1 MSNSKR
7 KISVITGSRADYG
20 LLYWLLYEIKN
31 DPDLELQVIVTGM
44 HLSSEFGNTYKEIEK
59 DGFDITY
66 KVDSLIS
73 SDSSIAITKSV
84 GLGVVG
90 FADAYTACQ
99 PDIIVLLGDRHEI
112 YAAGVA
118 SLTMRIPMAHLHGGE
133 TTPAML
139 DDPIRHCLT
148 KMAHLHFPAADE
160 YAKRICL
167 LGEDKQRVFCF
178 GGPGLDHLERLELL
192 HKTGIEQAL
201 KVDLSKPFFVITY
214 HPVTLQVGSIT
225 EHYHSLLEALDK
237 FENHTLI
244 FTCSNADHE
253 GREVFSILNE
263 YKSTSTRKNIH
274 VFMSLGFKRYISLV
288 RFASAVIG
296 NSSSGLI
303 EVPHLGVPTVNIGD
317 RQKSRLKANTVIDC
331 SNDSGAIFSAINLA
345 ISLDFEKKL
354 DKVVSP
360 YKKGNVCYQIKEVL
374 KTYCLESILE
384 KPFVDINEKNEEMVH
399 V

>member
-1 MSNSKR
+1 MSNVKR
-7 KISVITGSRADYG
+7 KIAVVTGSRADYG
-20 LLYWLLYEIKN
+20 LLYWLLHEIKQ
-31 DPDLELQVIVTGM
+31 DPVLELQVIVTGM

-59 DGFDITY
+59 DGFEITC

-84 GLGVVG
+84 GLGVIG
-90 FADAYTACQ
+90 FADAYAACN

-112 YAAGVA
+112 LAAGMA
-118 SLTMRIPMAHLHGGE
+118 ALTMRIPMAHIHGGE

-148 KMAHLHFPAADE
+148 KIAHLHFPAADG
-160 YAKRICL
+160 YAKRICQ
-167 LGEDKQRVFCF
+167 LGEEKKRIFCF
-178 GGPGLDHLERLELL
+178 GGPGLDHLERLELSSKSEL
-192 HKTGIEQAL
+192 EQDL
-201 KVDLSKPFFVITY
+201 EVDLSKPFFVITY
-214 HPVTLQVGSIT
+214 HPVTLQAGSIV
-225 EHYHSLLEALDK
+225 EHYHSLLEALNEFVDY
-237 FENHTLI
+237 TLI

-263 YKSTSTRKNIH
+263 YKANSSRKNIH
-274 VFMSLGFKRYISLV
+274 VFTSLGFKRYISLV

-331 SNDSGAIFSAINLA
+331 KNYSASISSAIKKAL
-345 ISLDFEKKL
+345 SSDFKKYL
-354 DKVVSP
+354 SKVKSP
-360 YKKGNVCYQIKEVL
+360 YKKGNVSFQIKEAL
-374 KTYCLESILE
+374 KSYSLDSILE
-384 KPFVDINEKNEEMVH
+384 KNFIDMDIENV
-399 V
+399 